1 MDIKKV
7 KKVNIMNILVVIPAR
22 GGSKGIPRKNLR
34 LLNGKPLLYYSINT
48 ALNSKFDLDVYVSS
62 EDEEILN
69 TSLQF
74 GAKVH
79 KRNISIADDKSTLD
93 PVIYACY
100 KYASQ
105 IENKD
110 YDYIITMQ
118 PTSPLL
124 KTNSLDSAIAKSIE
138 NKEIETIIAAK
149 DDTHLSWRKESD
161 KFLPNYEK
169 RLNRQ
174 YLTPT
179 FTETGAFFITRKDII
194 TPTNRIG
201 KNVELYILS
210 NGEEIDIDTYEDWNL
225 CEYHLK
231 RKNILFVVTG
241 NDIVGL
247 GHVYNTLL
255 VANDI
260 LNHKIT
266 FLVDKDSKLAYD
278 KISLKNYPVF
288 IQESENILDDI
299 KKFNPDLVI
308 NDKLDTTLEYMQGL
322 KKLSIKTL
330 NFEDLG
336 EGSKIADL
344 VINAI
349 YPEKQIIK
357 NHYFGHDYFILRDEF
372 IYSETK
378 DNKEKIEC
386 ILISFGGVDPNN
398 YTKKVIET
406 IYEYCMQHSIKINV
420 ITGFGYKKYDSI
432 DNYKNINIYKNVA
445 NISKYMLE
453 ADLIFTSAGRT
464 TYEVASIGVPTIVLA
479 QNDRELTHFFANSEF
494 GFLNL
499 GLGYNISDEEIYKN
513 FIELIDS
520 YENRKYTSE
529 LMLKFDLKSGRKRVN
544 KLIQN
549 LMEDI

>member
-1 MDIKKV
+1 
-7 KKVNIMNILVVIPAR
+7 MNILVVIPAR

-79 KRNISIADDKSTLD
+79 KRDISIADDKSTLD

-406 IYEYCMQHSIKINV
+406 IYEYCMQNSIKINV

-520 YENRKYTSE
+520 YENRKYMSE

>member
-1 MDIKKV
+1 
-7 KKVNIMNILVVIPAR
+7 MNILVVIPAR

-79 KRNISIADDKSTLD
+79 KRDISIADDKSTLD

-378 DNKEKIEC
+378 DNKEKIEG

-520 YENRKYTSE
+520 YENRKYMSE

>member
-1 MDIKKV
+1 
-7 KKVNIMNILVVIPAR
+7 MNILVVIPAR

-34 LLNGKPLLYYSINT
+34 LLNGKPLIYYSIKT
-48 ALNSKFDLDVYVSS
+48 ALTSKYNIDIYVSS
-62 EDEEILN
+62 EDDEILHSA
-69 TSLQF
+69 TQF
-74 GAKVH
+74 GAKTH
-79 KRNISIADDKSTLD
+79 KRDISIADDKSTLD

-100 KYASQ
+100 SYAKET
-105 IENKD
+105 ENKE

-124 KTNSLDSAIAKSIE
+124 KTSSLDSAIEKAIL
-138 NKEIETIIAAK
+138 NHNIETIIAAK

-169 RLNRQ
+169 RVNRQ

-179 FTETGAFFITRKDII
+179 FTETGGFFITRKDII

-201 KNVELYILS
+201 KNVELHILS

-225 CEYHLK
+225 CEYHL
-231 RKNILFVVTG
+231 RRNHILFVVVG
-241 NDIVGL
+241 NEVVGL
-247 GHVYNTLL
+247 GHIYNTLL
-255 VANDI
+255 LANDI

-266 FLVDKDSKLAYD
+266 FLVDKESQLAYK
-278 KISLKNYPVF
+278 KIASKNYPVY
-288 IQESENILDDI
+288 IQENQNIIDDI
-299 KKFNPDLVI
+299 KKLNPDIII
-308 NDKLDTTLEYMQGL
+308 NDRLDTDESYISKL
-322 KKLSIKTL
+322 KELKLKVI

-336 EGSKIADL
+336 DGAKKADL

-349 YPEKQIIK
+349 YPEKQVLK

-372 IYSETK
+372 IYSKQKEI
-378 DNKEKIEC
+378 NKKVTN
-386 ILISFGGVDPNN
+386 ILITFGGVDPNN

-406 IYEYCMQHSIKINV
+406 IYGYCQTNGISISV
-420 ITGFGYKKYDSI
+420 IAGFGYNKYETLEEFE
-432 DNYKNINIYKNVA
+432 NIHVEKNVN

-464 TYEVASIGVPTIVLA
+464 TYEIASTVTPAIVLA
-479 QNDRELTHFFANSEF
+479 QNERELTHFFASSEF

-499 GLGYNISDEEIYKN
+499 GLGYNISNEELQKN
-513 FIELIDS
+513 FIELVES
-520 YENRKYTSE
+520 YESREYMSE
-529 LMLKFDLKSGRKRVN
+529 LMKKVSLKNGRKTVI

-549 LMEDI
+549 LIEE

>member
-1 MDIKKV
+1 
-7 KKVNIMNILVVIPAR
+7 MNILVVIPAR

-79 KRNISIADDKSTLD
+79 KRDISIADDKSTLD
-93 PVIYACY
+93 PVIYTCY

-378 DNKEKIEC
+378 DNKEKIEG

-406 IYEYCMQHSIKINV
+406 IYEYSMQNSIRINV
-420 ITGFGYKKYDSI
+420 VTGFGYKKYDSI
-432 DNYKNINIYKNVA
+432 DDYKNINIYKNVA

-520 YENRKYTSE
+520 YENRKYMSE